1 MKFATQKCLDGET
14 LIVGPGLL
22 SQEVKMVVALLS
34 KCRITDVDDIVCASN
49 AVDEELWSLLSERDR
64 KVIYS
69 LIANTY
75 SIYIDD
81 IDSFI
86 DITCSN
92 GIELCF
98 DDGTFIPAGE
108 DLSGLESTIVKK
120 KVA

>member
-98 DDGTFIPAGE
+98 DELRVFR
-108 DLSGLESTIVKK
+108 
-120 KVA
+120 

>member
-22 SQEVKMVVALLS
+22 TEDVKNVVTLLS
-34 KCRITDVDDIVCASN
+34 KCRFTDIDDVLCASN
-49 AVDEELWSLLSERDR
+49 AVDEEIWLLICERDR

-81 IDSFI
+81 IDNFI
-86 DITCSN
+86 DILCGE

-98 DDGTFIPAGE
+98 NDGTFIPDGE
-108 DLSGLESTIVKK
+108 YLLGLENTIVKK